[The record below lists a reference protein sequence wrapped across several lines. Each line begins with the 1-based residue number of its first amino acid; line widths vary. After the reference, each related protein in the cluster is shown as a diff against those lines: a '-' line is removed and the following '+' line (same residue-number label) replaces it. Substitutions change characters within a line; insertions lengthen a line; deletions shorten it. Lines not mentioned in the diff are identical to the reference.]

1 MDDAGRKGVA
11 AGVDAPLVEGEPGHE
26 PRGLQAEDGGD
37 GHGAREAE
45 GLKAGQDLEDRVS
58 ERNFNL
64 DLSVFSSGLF
74 NL

>member
-1 MDDAGRKGVA
+1 MDDAGREGVA

-45 GLKAGQDLEDRVS
+45 GLKAGQDLEDRG
-58 ERNFNL
+58 E
-64 DLSVFSSGLF
+64 
-74 NL
+74 